1 MVTYNGIQDNVHALT
16 LSNLQPAIECRRHRH
31 AVALLRKLSA
41 VESISRVQPAK
52 GACLSSTEA
61 ACCLEPRSLEKQC
74 RHICLGAGFPAYFLA
89 TYGHSGNLHTYMS
102 TRAENSLL
110 KSSADMP
117 VHVPHAINDW
127 QVQCNEVW
135 VSRDRGL
142 WMWQENLHG
151 FSNSSFVIR
160 FLLADYHQLAAA
172 YSFTGRTARKW
183 TGSETLIMCR
193 KYELWPS
200 VQNFV
205 TSSFLCGVRY
215 ATLLIDLVNN

>member
-52 GACLSSTEA
+52 GACLSSAEA

-89 TYGHSGNLHTYMS
+89 TYGHSGSMHNLHTYMS

-117 VHVPHAINDW
+117 VCHMQLMIDRYNAGNKMK
-127 QVQCNEVW
+127 CGW
-135 VSRDRGL
+135 VETEAFGCDRKTCTVL
-142 WMWQENLHG
+142 
-151 FSNSSFVIR
+151 VTR
-160 FLLADYHQLAAA
+160 LL
-172 YSFTGRTARKW
+172 
-183 TGSETLIMCR
+183 
-193 KYELWPS
+193 
-200 VQNFV
+200 
-205 TSSFLCGVRY
+205 
-215 ATLLIDLVNN
+215 